1 MVVNKGAGMLRTD
14 HKINSIGLVKR
25 KTKALLSMVEPFIFC
40 FFQVGDG

>member
-1 MVVNKGAGMLRTD
+1 MVVHKGASMLGADHRMSGM
-14 HKINSIGLVKR
+14 GLVKR